1 MKIQDLRTA
10 NVFTFFFILYFHKM
24 SLITFHSLNNILPTN
39 FLFITLTYL
48 SSVFDLF
55 NFHPFLLVMLVNPN
69 QYRGTM
75 RVFNNQKF
83 EISKVR
89 SLYSGTLFKV
99 AATDMRYFARSKL
112 SRSFVQKKN
121 FRVIWQLVFKLGY
134 LLGQER

>member
-1 MKIQDLRTA
+1 M
-10 NVFTFFFILYFHKM
+10 F
-24 SLITFHSLNNILPTN
+24 LITFHSLNDILPTK

-48 SSVFDLF
+48 SSVFDF
-55 NFHPFLLVMLVNPN
+55 FDFQKVIYPFLLVMLVNPN

-75 RVFNNQKF
+75 RVFNKQKF

-89 SLYSGTLFKV
+89 SFYSGTLFKV
-99 AATDMRYFARSKL
+99 AARDVRYFARSKL
-112 SRSFVQKKN
+112 SRSLVQKKN

>member
-1 MKIQDLRTA
+1 MFL
-10 NVFTFFFILYFHKM
+10 F
-24 SLITFHSLNNILPTN
+24 TFHSLNDILPTN

-55 NFHPFLLVMLVNPN
+55 DFQKVIHPFLLVMLVNPN

-89 SLYSGTLFKV
+89 SFYSGTLFKV
-99 AATDMRYFARSKL
+99 TARDMRYFARSKL
-112 SRSFVQKKN
+112 CRSLVQKKN

-134 LLGQER
+134 LLGQES